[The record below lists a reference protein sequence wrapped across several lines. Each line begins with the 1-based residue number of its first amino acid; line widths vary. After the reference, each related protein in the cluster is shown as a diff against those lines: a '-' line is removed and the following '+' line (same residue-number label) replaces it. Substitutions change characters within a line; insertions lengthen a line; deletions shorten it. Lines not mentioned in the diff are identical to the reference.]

1 MATSLDGKISAAEGT
16 QTWLTSEASKVFV
29 HRQRSIYDAVLI
41 GANTVNIDNPRLT
54 VREAEGR
61 NPIRIILDGN
71 LSSMIDSEIFN
82 PPEADKESKTLILCS
97 ANADEKKKNN
107 FIKRCIGLIEF
118 ETRDNNELN
127 LKEVLKKLS
136 ELKITSLFVE
146 GGGQVFARFISQ
158 RLFDEIIVLK
168 APVTLNR
175 GVDIISIDTE
185 EDLYLFKK
193 EQLDKDILL
202 SYKLKAAEHVYRNN

>member
-1 MATSLDGKISAAEGT
+1 MVISNADSNPKVNGRGIKILTEAGVEVISNVLEEEGRDLNRFYFKFIETGLPYVTVKMATSLDGKISAAEGT

-97 ANADEKKKNN
+97 ANAMKEKNN
-107 FIKRCIGLIEF
+107 FIK
-118 ETRDNNELN
+118 DAS
-127 LKEVLKKLS
+127 V
-136 ELKITSLFVE
+136 
-146 GGGQVFARFISQ
+146 
-158 RLFDEIIVLK
+158 
-168 APVTLNR
+168 
-175 GVDIISIDTE
+175 
-185 EDLYLFKK
+185 
-193 EQLDKDILL
+193 
-202 SYKLKAAEHVYRNN
+202 